1 MRRDMEG
8 SITMS
13 ENQGMKP
20 RLLLVEDDS
29 VSCSFMAAALQ
40 ALPAEVDTAASL
52 RAALAHENVY
62 DLWLL
67 DANLP
72 DGSGTHLLAD
82 LRARFPTTPA
92 LAHTA
97 DDSPALRA
105 QLLAAGFDQV
115 LVKPLTAIQLRQ
127 AAGRLLGL
135 SPGQPRT
142 GEATDDSKA
151 FPLWDQAA
159 ALAALNGNQEHVAT
173 LRRMFLDELPK
184 QHDEIRDT
192 LQAGNLE
199 AAKRVLHQLKASSGF
214 VGAMR
219 LNAAAAR
226 LEKSLSD
233 AGTLADFSIAV
244 RDTRSSGG
252 A

>member
-1 MRRDMEG
+1 
-8 SITMS
+8 
-13 ENQGMKP
+13 MKP

-40 ALPAEVDTAASL
+40 ELPAEVDTAASV
-52 RAALAHENVY
+52 RAALAHEGAY

-72 DGSGTHLLAD
+72 DGSGADLLAD
-82 LRARFPTTPA
+82 LRSRFPATPA

-115 LVKPLTAIQLRQ
+115 VVKPLTAAQLRQ
-127 AAGRLLGL
+127 EAGRLLGR
-135 SPGQPRT
+135 SPDQPGA
-142 GEATDDSKA
+142 GEADQAKA

-173 LRRMFLDELPK
+173 LRRMFLQELPG
-184 QHDEIRDT
+184 QHSQIHDA
-192 LQAGNLE
+192 LQAGDVE
-199 AAKRVLHQLKASSGF
+199 AAKKMLHQLKASSGF

-219 LNAAAAR
+219 LNAVAAS

-233 AGTLADFSIAV
+233 AAMLAAFSIAV
-244 RDTRSSGG
+244 RDTRSSADG
-252 A
+252 